1 MQRTL
6 SLSLLFSL
14 SLLLTLTPQ
23 AASVNVL
30 RNRAA
35 ARSKSWVELEEIFRQ
50 GTVEGGI
57 PEGYSYG

>member
-1 MQRTL
+1 MQRTT
-6 SLSLLFSL
+6 SLLLSL
-14 SLLLTLTPQ
+14 SLLLTFLPSQVTG
-23 AASVNVL
+23 VNVL

-35 ARSKSWVELEEIFRQ
+35 ARTKSWVELEEIFRQ